1 MAKYRVCVES
11 IDYLY
16 IDIEA
21 DTPEEAKE
29 FADEYVDGGEFHG
42 NASDVGWRYT
52 ETVELKDDAVVDYN
66 VKEFMKEL
74 ER

>member
-1 MAKYRVCVES
+1 MGKYRVCAES
-11 IDYLY
+11 IDYVY

-29 FADEYVDGGEFHG
+29 FADAFVDGGEFHG

-52 ETVELKDDAVVDYN
+52 ETIKLDDDAEVDYN
-66 VKEFMKEL
+66 ANTAFKKL
-74 ER
+74 N

>member
-1 MAKYRVCVES
+1 MGKYRVCAES

-21 DTPEEAKE
+21 DSPEEAQE
-29 FADEYVDGGEFHG
+29 FADAFVDGGEFHG

-52 ETVELKDDAVVDYN
+52 ETIKLDDDALVDYN
-66 VKEFMKEL
+66 ANTAFKKL
-74 ER
+74 N

>member
-21 DTPEEAKE
+21 DTPEEAEE

-42 NASDVGWRYT
+42 NASDVDWRYT

>member
-1 MAKYRVCVES
+1 MAKFRVCVES

-29 FADEYVDGGEFHG
+29 FADEYVDGGEFHS
-42 NASDVGWRYT
+42 NATDVGWRYT
-52 ETVELKDDAVVDYN
+52 ETIKLDDDALVDYN
-66 VKEFMKEL
+66 ANTAFKKL
-74 ER
+74 N

>member
-1 MAKYRVCVES
+1 MAKYRVCAES
-11 IDYLY
+11 IDFVY

-21 DTPEEAKE
+21 DSPEEAKE
-29 FADEYVDGGEFHG
+29 FADEYVDGGEFHN
-42 NASDVGWRYT
+42 NATDVDWRYS
-52 ETVELKDDAVVDYN
+52 ETIKLKDDAVVDYN